1 MRGRE
6 RFASERY
13 FFSKGLVAL
22 VTAYSIDKRLRYKLT
37 KPAVKTQPGAM
48 RPTRL

>member
-1 MRGRE
+1 MERK
-6 RFASERY
+6 RFASEPY
-13 FFSKGLVAL
+13 VFSKGLVAL
-22 VTAYSIDKRLRYKLT
+22 VTAYSIDENLRCKLT